1 LNAKVVPGFLS
12 ILLAQ
17 VVDPFS
23 MPLQLSLEKLA
34 SICDGGQQLF
44 SQRHEIAA
52 FIYVAASRHI
62 EAQAATLAVSAFP
75 TLHQAMAESRLSHR
89 AWQIIDPLLPA
100 LDREG
105 WWDNCE
111 KLRRS
116 ILSLF
121 AESQWP
127 IEDFWRLIAK
137 DDQLFSDMLK
147 TAKQFPVG
155 RSVFQRLFRTPVQSA
170 AQILR

>member
-1 LNAKVVPGFLS
+1 
-12 ILLAQ
+12 LLAQ

-23 MPLQLSLEKLA
+23 MPRQLSLEKLA

-121 AESQWP
+121 AESQRP
-127 IEDFWRLIAK
+127 IEDF
-137 DDQLFSDMLK
+137 
-147 TAKQFPVG
+147 
-155 RSVFQRLFRTPVQSA
+155 
-170 AQILR
+170 